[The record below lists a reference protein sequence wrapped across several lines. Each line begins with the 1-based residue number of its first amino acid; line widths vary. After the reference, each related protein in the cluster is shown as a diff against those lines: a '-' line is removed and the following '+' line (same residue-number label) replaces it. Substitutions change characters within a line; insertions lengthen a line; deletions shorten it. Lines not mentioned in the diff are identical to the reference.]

1 MSTVKQVLFT
11 QLKSYFDKQKV
22 SVCQKRIIQAPCFN
36 EDGGLRGY
44 MLITLDSFWTLLRS
58 KSPFLMVSWYC
69 QFLLSGL
76 HARTGQNFSALG
88 ITRSILVS
96 MIVSLPVSFHNFIN
110 FVNFT
115 VEAASSYESGQFPVG
130 RRWAYVALARTKT
143 NPTPAFPKIR
153 TGNLDN
159 FILTNVFCE
168 LFRNL
173 MVAQMS
179 KKYYCCPVASSY
191 VTGIRSK
198 NRPPTGNIA
207 LT

>member
-88 ITRSILVS
+88 ITRSIVVS

-130 RRWAYVALARTKT
+130 RRWAYVALARTKK
-143 NPTPAFPKIR
+143 NPTPAFPKIW

-173 MVAQMS
+173 MVTQMS
-179 KKYYCCPVASSY
+179 KKCYNNQLLPCSFIIC
-191 VTGIRSK
+191 
-198 NRPPTGNIA
+198 NRH
-207 LT
+207 